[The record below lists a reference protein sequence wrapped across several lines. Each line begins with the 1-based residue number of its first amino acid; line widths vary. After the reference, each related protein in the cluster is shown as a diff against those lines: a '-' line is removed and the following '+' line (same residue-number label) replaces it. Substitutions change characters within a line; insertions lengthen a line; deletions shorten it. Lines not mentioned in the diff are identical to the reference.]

1 MPSSFLQKLL
11 LSSAG
16 LSFGLSLG
24 MVTPFSDPL
33 ALSYSP
39 DPDQAFIA
47 PLPSPA
53 LIAQQ
58 NLQELAPY
66 TGSVS
71 VIYNLKDSGV
81 DLKLSAQTLA
91 EIFQGELTNWQQVHV
106 RFPQEEIRVV
116 TFADSSLSNLIFTRY
131 LNHVT
136 DGAIEASWQPSWDIP
151 LLYAKVDR
159 EGEIAGVVDRTP
171 GAIGFVPSVIA
182 EYYDMPTA
190 RIQDLDGQY
199 LDRIN

>member
-1 MPSSFLQKLL
+1 MPTSFSAPLP
-11 LSSAG
+11 LSH
-16 LSFGLSLG
+16 SL
-24 MVTPFSDPL
+24 
-33 ALSYSP
+33 
-39 DPDQAFIA
+39 DPDQALMA
-47 PLPSPA
+47 PAPSPN
-53 LIAQQ
+53 LIAQET
-58 NLQELAPY
+58 LQDLAPY

-91 EIFQGELTNWQQVHV
+91 EIFQGKLTNWQQVHV

-171 GAIGFVPSVIA
+171 GAIGFVPSLIA